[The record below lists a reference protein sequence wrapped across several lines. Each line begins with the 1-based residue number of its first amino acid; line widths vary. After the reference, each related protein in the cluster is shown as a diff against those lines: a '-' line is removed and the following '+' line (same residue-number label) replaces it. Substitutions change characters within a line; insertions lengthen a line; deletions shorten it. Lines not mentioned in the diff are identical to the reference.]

1 MKTQAPNINHGIRRA
16 LTLPLLLAVTLAITS
31 GCAILH
37 QPVPET
43 KISGSI
49 GGQKFSL
56 VNPKNTVVD
65 NLAVTAGTNGTA
77 TLTIGHLSSANDSNV
92 VSGAYA
98 GAAQIVTA
106 TGDSAAKA
114 FQAGAA
120 AAGAALGAAAK

>member
-1 MKTQAPNINHGIRRA
+1 MKKFKKTG
-16 LTLPLLLAVTLAITS
+16 LLLAAVAVLIVASLT
-31 GCAILH
+31 GCAVFH

-56 VNPKNTVVD
+56 INPKNTTVT
-65 NLAVTAGTNGTA
+65 NLQVTVSTNGTA
-77 TLTIGHLSSANDSNV
+77 SLSIGYLSSANDSNI

-120 AAGAALGAAAK
+120 AAGSALGAAVKAP